1 MVVTKGFGKVYHIT
15 TYTIFDIKIIYYYI
29 TALYKIY
36 DQLYIHYIYYNYIYR
51 HNILICKHRLNSRE
65 SHPSPGFENRFTKDL
80 PFSE

>member
-36 DQLYIHYIYYNYIYR
+36 DQLYIHIYIIIIYIDTIY
-51 HNILICKHRLNSRE
+51 
-65 SHPSPGFENRFTKDL
+65 
-80 PFSE
+80 